1 MVIDQHPS
9 PTFLTPQTR
18 AELDKSLDDIE
29 EVLVDDEE
37 HVHQDE
43 DEEVTKT
50 YLLVHF
56 PFAKTTNSILQLSSE
71 GDRRSYQISH
81 SVEVESSQIQTFWY
95 ADWLSCLQAPEF
107 SNWG

>member
-1 MVIDQHPS
+1 MVHMHKSDQNPLQGTVREAMS
-9 PTFLTPQTR
+9 
-18 AELDKSLDDIE
+18 
-29 EVLVDDEE
+29 EVY
-37 HVHQDE
+37 VHQVE